1 MKKDVDVCLLL
12 EGTYPYVRGGVSSW
26 VHQIISGLPDFTF
39 HLIFIGGHPD
49 FYDEAKYTFPDN
61 VVGFE
66 VHYLL
71 NEHPNTGNAHTKSDK
86 EAFLIWK
93 TLLDSFENPDTPI
106 SGDLLKQFAL
116 AVGNRKLCLND
127 FLHSKNSWQILTE
140 KYINNAPT
148 ESFVDF
154 FWTFRNIYQPLFILA
169 GISQSLPPAKI
180 YHSISTGYAGFLGSL
195 CHQVTGRPLVI
206 SEHGIYTKERKI
218 DLSQASWIKDR
229 HSVIDI
235 SMHREMEAVRKTW
248 IQFFE
253 QLGLTAYHQAS
264 QVISLFEGNRKRQ
277 HQDGAP
283 ETKTKV
289 IVNGINLSRFEQ
301 AYQQRPNTP
310 PHVIGLIGRVVPIK
324 DIKTFIRTIRIAA
337 ESVPDIEGWIIGP
350 SEEDENYLKEC
361 QLLIESLG
369 LCDKVS
375 LLGNQDVTEMMP
387 KLGALILTSIS
398 EAQPLVL
405 LEAMASGIP
414 CISTEVGA
422 CREIIEG
429 ADNSD
434 DAFGS
439 AGAVIPMASP
449 TEGAKAIVEL
459 LKEPKVWQ
467 KKGDNG
473 RQRVCKYY
481 QDKDMFEAYQNLY
494 KESIQ
499 WQE

>member
-1 MKKDVDVCLLL
+1 
-12 EGTYPYVRGGVSSW
+12 
-26 VHQIISGLPDFTF
+26 
-39 HLIFIGGHPD
+39 
-49 FYDEAKYTFPDN
+49 
-61 VVGFE
+61 
-66 VHYLL
+66 
-71 NEHPNTGNAHTKSDK
+71 
-86 EAFLIWK
+86 
-93 TLLDSFENPDTPI
+93 
-106 SGDLLKQFAL
+106 
-116 AVGNRKLCLND
+116 
-127 FLHSKNSWQILTE
+127 
-140 KYINNAPT
+140 
-148 ESFVDF
+148 
-154 FWTFRNIYQPLFILA
+154 
-169 GISQSLPPAKI
+169 
-180 YHSISTGYAGFLGSL
+180 
-195 CHQVTGRPLVI
+195 
-206 SEHGIYTKERKI
+206 
-218 DLSQASWIKDR
+218 
-229 HSVIDI
+229 
-235 SMHREMEAVRKTW
+235 MHREMEAVRKTW

-467 KKGDNG
+467 KKGTMGGNVSVNTTKTRTCLRRIKIYTRNPFNG
-473 RQRVCKYY
+473 RNRLRNKKYTE
-481 QDKDMFEAYQNLY
+481 KGFTAFH
-494 KESIQ
+494 I
-499 WQE
+499 